1 MNALKR
7 GTPFIGSV
15 LVSALALTGCMSSSQ
30 PVAQNNLP
38 PQNLAPVQSSSV
50 SSSALP
56 PLAGSQ
62 PSTAQIS
69 PGLSGTPVLGGAPA
83 AGDPALTDP
92 SMNTA
97 NADGSFVTLNDVGSV
112 PNANGRD
119 LSGGLSYEKLLGG
132 WNVVSGASQCRLN
145 LTYTAKAGTNRYRA
159 SAPACQITG
168 LAGVASWALVGNGVQ
183 LFDEAGS
190 IIAALQLNGNR
201 FIGTVAGGAAI
212 SMAA

>member
-1 MNALKR
+1 MNAFKR
-7 GTPFIGSV
+7 GMPFIGSV
-15 LVSALALTGCMSSSQ
+15 LVSALALTGCMSSSA
-30 PVAQNNLP
+30 PVAQNNLQ

-50 SSSALP
+50 SSAALP

-62 PSTAQIS
+62 PNTAQIS

-83 AGDPALTDP
+83 GDPTLGDP
-92 SMNTA
+92 TMNTA
-97 NADGSFVTLNDVGSV
+97 SADGSFVTLNDVGTM

-145 LTYTAKAGTNRYRA
+145 LTYTAKAGTSRYRA

-190 IIAALQLNGNR
+190 IVAALQLSGNR